1 MSSFDKEIG
10 LQNSVW
16 TSSKSTR
23 MSMTVWRS
31 SDQTSLDFQVF
42 TAEDSKDPNKSNGV
56 ETGDTATYP
65 DEAEMTSSPTTGSL

>member
-1 MSSFDKEIG
+1 MSSSDKETG

-42 TAEDSKDPNKSNGV
+42 TAGDFKDPNKSNGV
-56 ETGDTATYP
+56 EIGDTATYP
-65 DEAEMTSSPTTGSL
+65 DEAEMMFSPTTGSL